1 MIWGLDQMK
10 RATPHLVALAFLPT
24 IAWGQ
29 AVSFDVAGDNER
41 LTEILQ
47 SASLV
52 ESLDPTEN
60 PAPQDYIAAAR
71 ADYRRLLT
79 ALYSRGYSAG
89 TISISVNGLEAS
101 NIAPLDAPSTI
112 STIAYAVD
120 PGKRFTFGKV
130 SVAPIPAG
138 TLMPE
143 SFTSGAIARS
153 GAVTE
158 AVASGVDAWRNSGHA
173 KAAAGDQQISARHSE
188 EVLDVAIKIN
198 EGPQLTFGELTIT
211 GNKDVRSA
219 RIAKIAGLPVGQTY
233 APQDLLDAERRL
245 RKTGAFDS
253 VTAVEAENI
262 GANNTLPIE
271 MKIVESRPRRIGFGL
286 ELSSIEGVKVS
297 TYWMHRNFLGG
308 AERFRVDGEVSG
320 IGGETGG
327 IDYKLSTSL
336 ERPAVYG
343 ADTDLYTRIE
353 VGRTDEPSYLIDYAS
368 LEFGLTRPI
377 GEDITASA
385 GIGYLGAREVSD
397 IGTRTFHII
406 SLPLGATI
414 ERRDEPTNAK
424 KGYYINAEVTP
435 FTEID
440 AGAGASRIFVD
451 ARAYKTF
458 GESQNMILAARTQV
472 GTVLGGDVENT
483 PDDFLFYSGG
493 GGTVRGQSYD
503 SLAVERVYEAET
515 YTTGGSSFAGAQLEA
530 RYSVT
535 DSIGLVGFYD
545 VGQITAGEGWS
556 GNSQWHAGAGVG
568 VRYNTGIG
576 PIRLDIG
583 TPASGD
589 NIGKNVQVYI
599 GIGQSF

>member
-1 MIWGLDQMK
+1 MK
-10 RATPHLVALAFLPT
+10 RVTHHLVALAFLPT
-24 IAWGQ
+24 MAWGQ
-29 AVSFDVAGDNER
+29 TVTFDVTGDNER

-47 SASLV
+47 AASLV
-52 ESLDPTEN
+52 ESLDPAEN

-79 ALYSRGYSAG
+79 ALYSRGYYAG

-112 STIAYAVD
+112 STVAYAVN
-120 PGKRFTFGKV
+120 PGARFNFGKV

-143 SFTSGAIARS
+143 SFATGEIARS

-158 AVASGVDAWRNSGHA
+158 AVSTSVDAWRNAGHA
-173 KAAAGDQQISARHSE
+173 KAAPAGQQITARHNE
-188 EVLDVAIKIN
+188 DVLDVAIAIN
-198 EGPQLTFGELTIT
+198 EGPQLTFGALTIT
-211 GNKDVRSA
+211 GNTDVRSA
-219 RIAKIAGLPVGQTY
+219 RIAKIAGLPVGQIY

-262 GANNTLPIE
+262 GPDNTLPIE

-353 VGRTDEPSYLIDYAS
+353 LGRTDEPNYLIDFAG
-368 LEFGLTRPI
+368 LEFGFTRPI
-377 GEDITASA
+377 GDDITASA
-385 GIGYLGAREVSD
+385 GIGYLGAREVSA
-397 IGTRTFHII
+397 IGTRTFQIF

-424 KGYYINAEVTP
+424 SGYFINAEVTP
-435 FTEID
+435 FTEVS
-440 AGAGASRIFVD
+440 AGSLASRIFVD
-451 ARAYKTF
+451 ARAYRTF
-458 GESQNMILAARTQV
+458 GESQNLTFAARTQV
-472 GTVLGGDVENT
+472 GTVLGGDIENT

-503 SLAVERVYEAET
+503 SLAVERVFEGET
-515 YTTGGSSFAGAQLEA
+515 YTSGGSSFAGAQLEA

-545 VGQITAGEGWS
+545 IGQITSGEGWS
-556 GNSQWHAGAGVG
+556 GDTQWHAGAGLG

-589 NIGKNVQVYI
+589 NIGQNVQVYI
-599 GIGQSF
+599 GIGQAF